1 MFPKDFV
8 LLFQLLGKASIDKG
22 ALDVVIEGTEA
33 VGSRDDPPKR
43 VSEIQDVK
51 K

>member
-8 LLFQLLGKASIDKG
+8 LLFQLLVKASIDEG